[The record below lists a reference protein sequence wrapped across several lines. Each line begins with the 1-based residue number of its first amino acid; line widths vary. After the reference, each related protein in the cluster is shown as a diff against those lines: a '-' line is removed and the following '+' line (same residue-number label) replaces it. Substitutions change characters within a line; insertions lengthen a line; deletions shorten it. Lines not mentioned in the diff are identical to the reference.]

1 MNKITP
7 EQFEEWLNHPVC
19 KAYAEATECG
29 YKKAKL
35 EFIEIIS
42 KTSGKEIFDEKSCQ
56 SLMKNILFFMTHL
69 TQAYMQNTK
78 QQNSAL
84 EFINYNLKDKND

>member
-56 SLMKNILFFMTHL
+56 S
-69 TQAYMQNTK
+69 
-78 QQNSAL
+78 
-84 EFINYNLKDKND
+84 